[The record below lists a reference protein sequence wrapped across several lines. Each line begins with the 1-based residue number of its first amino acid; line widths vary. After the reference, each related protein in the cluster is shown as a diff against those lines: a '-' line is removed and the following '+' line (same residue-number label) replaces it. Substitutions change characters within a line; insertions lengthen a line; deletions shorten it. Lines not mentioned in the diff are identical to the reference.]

1 MTTIETENEVLLA
14 FELIAPY
21 LDIIMDHEASLALT
35 NCTEYLTNHPTPALP
50 LKSKAGDIIPE
61 GGAAYE
67 AIRTGRTMIRDV
79 PAHVYGVP
87 FKSYSIP
94 VMNEHGEVEGA
105 VLIGKSLQ
113 KRDDVLSYSQIL
125 TSNLQEITSAVNHLS
140 ETIQDV
146 VCANTE
152 NIDYVHQTEVK
163 AKESNDILNIVRKV
177 SRQTHLLGINASIE
191 AAKAG
196 QYGKSF
202 EVVANEIRSL
212 SELVGNS
219 MNRME
224 DVLGGITKAIS
235 EIEIRISQS
244 NEEVSKQAS
253 TLQEIAASIESL
265 NETSAKLHDL
275 SGKL

>member
-1 MTTIETENEVLLA
+1 MATIETENEVLLA

-94 VMNEHGEVEGA
+94 VMNVHGEVEGA

-113 KRDDVLSYSQIL
+113 KRTEVLTCAQGLSSSL
-125 TSNLQEITSAVNHLS
+125 LQITSAANELS
-140 ETIQDV
+140 DSVQHV
-146 VCANTE
+146 VKTNTE
-152 NIDYVHQTEVK
+152 NIEFVNQTDQQ
-163 AKESNDILNIVRKV
+163 AKETNDILNIVRKV

-212 SELVGNS
+212 SESVSNS

-224 DVLGGITKAIS
+224 DVLGGISQAIS
-235 EIEIRISQS
+235 EIKKRIEQS
-244 NEEVSKQAS
+244 NNEISAQAS

-265 NETSAKLHDL
+265 NDTAQQLNILSEKL
-275 SGKL
+275 

>member
-1 MTTIETENEVLLA
+1 MANIDSENEILNA

-21 LDIIMDHEASLALT
+21 FDIIMDNEANLALANRT
-35 NCTEYLTNHPTPALP
+35 HYIANHTCPALRM
-50 LKSKAGDIIPE
+50 KAGAGDPIPE

-79 PAHVYGVP
+79 PAHLYGVP

-94 VMNEHGEVEGA
+94 VMNVHGEVEGA

-113 KRDDVLSYSQIL
+113 KRDDVLSYSQTL

-146 VCANTE
+146 VSANSE

-196 QYGKSF
+196 Q
-202 EVVANEIRSL
+202 
-212 SELVGNS
+212 
-219 MNRME
+219 
-224 DVLGGITKAIS
+224 
-235 EIEIRISQS
+235 
-244 NEEVSKQAS
+244 
-253 TLQEIAASIESL
+253 
-265 NETSAKLHDL
+265 
-275 SGKL
+275 